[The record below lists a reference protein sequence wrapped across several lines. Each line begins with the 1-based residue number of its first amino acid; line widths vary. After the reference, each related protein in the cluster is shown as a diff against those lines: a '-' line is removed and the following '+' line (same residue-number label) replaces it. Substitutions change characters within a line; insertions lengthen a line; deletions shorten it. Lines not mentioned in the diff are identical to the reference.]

1 MTGTFLN
8 RACIVVLMIVNKISL
23 EKKGIEAL
31 LSPLESDIL
40 RILWSGGSDM
50 LVRDVHGRLIRKNKS
65 VAITSV
71 AVMLD
76 RLHKKGVV
84 SRQARTGRGGTHY
97 LYSARAD
104 KKAFERSVV
113 ESVVNSLISNF
124 GPSAVSYFGERF
136 SGEEDNNNKG
146 AKK

>member
-1 MTGTFLN
+1 ML
-8 RACIVVLMIVNKISL
+8 VKKISL

-31 LSPLESDIL
+31 LSPLEADIL
-40 RILWSGGSDM
+40 RVLWSGGGDM
-50 LVRDVHGRLIRKNKS
+50 LVREVHGKLRKSKN

-76 RLHKKGVV
+76 RLYKRGIV

-136 SGEEDNNNKG
+136 SGEEDGNRG

>member
-1 MTGTFLN
+1 MQ
-8 RACIVVLMIVNKISL
+8 VKKISL

-31 LSPLESDIL
+31 LSPLEADIL
-40 RILWSGGSDM
+40 RVLWSGSSDM
-50 LVRDVHGRLIRKNKS
+50 LVRDVHGKLSRKNKS
-65 VAITSV
+65 VALTSV

-76 RLHKKGVV
+76 RLYKKGIV

-97 LYSARAD
+97 LYSARAE
-104 KKAFERSVV
+104 KREFERSVV

-136 SGEEDNNNKG
+136 SGE

>member
-1 MTGTFLN
+1 ML
-8 RACIVVLMIVNKISL
+8 VKKLSL
-23 EKKGIEAL
+23 EKRGIEAL

-40 RILWSGGSDM
+40 RVLWSEGSEM
-50 LVRDVHGRLIRKNKS
+50 LVRDIHGKLRKGKKS

-76 RLHKKGVV
+76 RMHKRSIV
-84 SRQARTGRGGTHY
+84 SRQTKTGRGGTHY

-104 KKAFERSVV
+104 RRAFERSVV
-113 ESVVNSLISNF
+113 ESVVNSLITNF

-136 SGEEDNNNKG
+136 SGDDNRET
-146 AKK
+146 KK

>member
-1 MTGTFLN
+1 MLV
-8 RACIVVLMIVNKISL
+8 RKISL
-23 EKKGIEAL
+23 EKRGIEAL
-31 LSPLESDIL
+31 LSPLEADIL
-40 RILWSGGSDM
+40 RALWSENKEL
-50 LVRDVHGRLIRKNKS
+50 LVRDVHGKLRKSNKR

-76 RLHKKGVV
+76 RLHKRGVV

-97 LYSARAD
+97 LYSARTD
-104 KKAFERSVV
+104 KSGFERSVV

-136 SGEEDNNNKG
+136 SIGRET
-146 AKK
+146 KK

>member
-1 MTGTFLN
+1 
-8 RACIVVLMIVNKISL
+8 MIVRKISL

-40 RILWSGGSDM
+40 RVLWLAGDDM
-50 LVRDVHGRLIRKNKS
+50 LVRDVHGKLRKSKN

-76 RLHKKGVV
+76 RLYKRGIV
-84 SRQARTGRGGTHY
+84 SRQTRTGRGGTHY

-104 KKAFERSVV
+104 KREFERSVV

-136 SGEEDNNNKG
+136 SGDDRETGK
-146 AKK
+146 